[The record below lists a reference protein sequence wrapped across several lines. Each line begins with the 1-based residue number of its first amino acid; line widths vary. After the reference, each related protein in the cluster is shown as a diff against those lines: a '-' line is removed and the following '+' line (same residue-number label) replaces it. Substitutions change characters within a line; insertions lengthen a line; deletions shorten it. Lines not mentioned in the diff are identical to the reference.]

1 VNDEFRALE
10 NKRVGRTKDVV
21 LMATVSSFESMER
34 PAKADLKQFALLF
47 QPLFQSSTLEAKRA
61 AVAALSQSPNVPE
74 PVALFIASQPI
85 AISAPFLTT
94 SPCLSDELL
103 LTVARTQGKAH
114 VRAIVRRES
123 LSPAMIDALVGLRFE
138 TRDEAQSQ
146 DQPQQNDAMQDLMEA
161 PPRAIP
167 VRPDPLP
174 IKKTEVDVAAIVEAA
189 PSVPPA
195 PAPTASPAVAA
206 QAIAAEAPAEQ
217 EAPLQEATQVISTQD
232 QKQQR
237 EETLRQTLKALDRHL
252 HRPESDTQGLRRLSP
267 VQEALLVRFARTGQA
282 SAFATTLADV
292 LSSSRWLAERILL
305 DLSGRQL
312 ATTLLGLSMG
322 LQDITFVLSRF
333 YPHLREMEN
342 NELRIARL
350 IASLDGR
357 ECQKRI
363 ETWLRADSYTY
374 KLPGEEPAQQPEP
387 GDDIVAYMKQYRA

>member
-1 VNDEFRALE
+1 
-10 NKRVGRTKDVV
+10 
-21 LMATVSSFESMER
+21 MATVSSFESMER

-138 TRDEAQSQ
+138 TRDEAQTHDKS
-146 DQPQQNDAMQDLMEA
+146 QQNDAMQDLMEA
-161 PPRAIP
+161 PPRAIT

-174 IKKTEVDVAAIVEAA
+174 IKKTEVDVAVIAETA
-189 PSVPPA
+189 PSTPPA
-195 PAPTASPAVAA
+195 PAPDVAA
-206 QAIAAEAPAEQ
+206 PHVAAEAPGEQ
-217 EAPLQEATQVISTQD
+217 EAPLQDATDVISTQD

-252 HRPESDTQGLRRLSP
+252 HRPESDTQGLRRLTP

-282 SAFATTLADV
+282 SAFATTLSDV

-374 KLPGEEPAQQPEP
+374 KLPGEDPTQQPEP

>member
-1 VNDEFRALE
+1 
-10 NKRVGRTKDVV
+10 
-21 LMATVSSFESMER
+21 MATVSSFESMER

-85 AISAPFLTT
+85 SISAPFLTA

-114 VRAIVRRES
+114 ARAIVRRES

-138 TRDEAQSQ
+138 TRDDTETNGGSA
-146 DQPQQNDAMQDLMEA
+146 QNDAAQDMMEA
-161 PPRAIP
+161 PPRTIP

-174 IKKTEVDVAAIVEAA
+174 VKKMEVKETEIAA
-189 PSVPPA
+189 PV
-195 PAPTASPAVAA
+195 PTAAVSDDMQQAA
-206 QAIAAEAPAEQ
+206 TPQ
-217 EAPLQEATQVISTQD
+217 EPVEVPSTSD
-232 QKQQR
+232 QKRQR

-252 HRPESDTQGLRRLSP
+252 HRPESDAQGLRRLTP
-267 VQEALLVRFARTGQA
+267 VQDALLVRFARTGEA

-292 LSSSRWLAERILL
+292 LSSSHWLAERILL
-305 DLSGRQL
+305 DLTGRQL
-312 ATTLLGLSMG
+312 ATTLLGLAMG

-363 ETWLRADSYTY
+363 ETWLRADSQTY
-374 KLPGEEPAQQPEP
+374 QIPQEEAFQEPEP
-387 GDDIVAYMKQYRA
+387 GDDIVAYLKQYRA

>member
-1 VNDEFRALE
+1 
-10 NKRVGRTKDVV
+10 
-21 LMATVSSFESMER
+21 MATVSSFESMER

-61 AVAALSQSPNVPE
+61 AVAALSQSPHVPE

-138 TRDEAQSQ
+138 TRDETQAQDQSQ
-146 DQPQQNDAMQDLMEA
+146 QKDAMQDLMEA

-174 IKKTEVDVAAIVEAA
+174 IKKMEVDAAVIAEAA
-189 PSVPPA
+189 PSTTPA
-195 PAPTASPAVAA
+195 PAPTAA

-217 EAPLQEATQVISTQD
+217 EAPLQETKPVISTQD

-252 HRPESDTQGLRRLSP
+252 HRPESDTQGLRRLTP

-282 SAFATTLADV
+282 SAFATTLSDV

-374 KLPGEEPAQQPEP
+374 KLPGEEPTQQPEP

>member
-1 VNDEFRALE
+1 
-10 NKRVGRTKDVV
+10 
-21 LMATVSSFESMER
+21 MATVSSFESMER
-34 PAKADLKQFALLF
+34 PVKADLKQFALLF
-47 QPLFQSSTLEAKRA
+47 QPLFQSSTLEAKRS

-85 AISAPFLTT
+85 SISAPFLTA
-94 SPCLSDELL
+94 SPCLTDELL
-103 LTVARTQGKAH
+103 LTIARTQGKAH

-138 TRDEAQSQ
+138 TRDDTQANGGSVE
-146 DQPQQNDAMQDLMEA
+146 NDATQDMMEA

-174 IKKTEVDVAAIVEAA
+174 VKKMEVSETEIAAPQSSTPAAPASTTVAATANAQQETLAQTSTGVT
-189 PSVPPA
+189 SPPN
-195 PAPTASPAVAA
+195 
-206 QAIAAEAPAEQ
+206 
-217 EAPLQEATQVISTQD
+217 

-237 EETLRQTLKALDRHL
+237 EEALRQTLKALDRHL
-252 HRPESDTQGLRRLSP
+252 HRPESDAQGLRRLTP
-267 VQEALLVRFARTGQA
+267 MQDALLVRFARTGEA

-292 LSSSRWLAERILL
+292 LSSSHWLAERILL
-305 DLSGRQL
+305 DLTGRQL
-312 ATTLLGLSMG
+312 ATTLLGLAMG

-363 ETWLRADSYTY
+363 ETWLRADSHTY
-374 KLPGEEPAQQPEP
+374 QLPQEEAAQQPEP
-387 GDDIVAYMKQYRA
+387 GDDIVAYLKQYRA